1 MLPITFHFSLLAG
14 LLGCQN
20 DNEAPNNQELVVEQ
34 DTSDTDTATV
44 EETDSEGCINDADYF
59 EQKVWGEA
67 LSPVC
72 YSCHN
77 TESLGTVTWCFNQT
91 YCQDIRH

>member
-1 MLPITFHFSLLAG
+1 MLPITIHFSLLTG
-14 LLGCQN
+14 LLGCQT
-20 DNEAPNNQELVVEQ
+20 DNESPKSEESIVEQ
-34 DTSDTDTATV
+34 ETSDTGTASV

-77 TESLGTVTWCFNQT
+77 STGAAKVQ
-91 YCQDIRH
+91 

>member
-1 MLPITFHFSLLAG
+1 MLPITLQFSLVTG
-14 LLGCQN
+14 LLGCKN
-20 DNEAPNNQELVVEQ
+20 ATEVPSAAESVIEQ
-34 DTSDTDTATV
+34 DTSDTGPESTTEA
-44 EETDSEGCINDADYF
+44 DSEGCINDADYF

-77 TESLGTVTWCFNQT
+77 STGRTL
-91 YCQDIRH
+91 R